1 MGNVEEKIKT
11 QLFNELFAD
20 SYKMYEFIENRFNLT
35 NEEQK
40 VLINIV
46 NEFTNELTIFLKNKK
61 LSWLQ

>member
-11 QLFNELFAD
+11 QLFNELFTD
-20 SYKMYEFIENRFNLT
+20 TYKMYEFIENRFDLT
-35 NEEQK
+35 NEDQK

-61 LSWLQ
+61 LS

>member
-61 LSWLQ
+61 LS